1 MSVNVVVTIQQVC
14 AAAASGQGLSRLLA
28 TTLQRW
34 RLGSALGRRLRCAGA
49 GRKQRGQ
56 DYYCDIISLDSFH
69 AHHNLVHLG
78 VQMNLFPSQ
87 LSLYTSGPAPL
98 WRWSAVVRWWQQQQQ
113 QQQWRGYNSCLL
125 CPHSGRP
132 RPLYC
137 TVPHSTVL
145 YSGYRWWSLLNISSE
160 IRSCH
165 RDHHK
170 SGGWWLDRR
179 QRIYISFIY
188 S

>member
-1 MSVNVVVTIQQVC
+1 M
-14 AAAASGQGLSRLLA
+14 L
-28 TTLQRW
+28 RW
-34 RLGSALGRRLRCAGA
+34 QFNKSALLLPQDRVWADCWPPHSRGGAWAWEEAAMWGA

-87 LSLYTSGPAPL
+87 LSLYTSGPAPVVAVVCCGAVVATATAA
-98 WRWSAVVRWWQQQQQ
+98 AVVR
-113 QQQWRGYNSCLL
+113 RGYNSCLL

>member
-34 RLGSALGRRLRCAGA
+34 RLGLGGGCDVRGWPQTAWAGF
-49 GRKQRGQ
+49 GLLLWPHVPTH
-56 DYYCDIISLDSFH
+56 Y
-69 AHHNLVHLG
+69 NLVHSG
-78 VQMNLFPSQ
+78 TNDQMNLFPSQ
-87 LSLYTSGPAPL
+87 LSLYTSGPAPVVAVVCCGAVVATAAAAAA
-98 WRWSAVVRWWQQQQQ
+98 AVVR
-113 QQQWRGYNSCLL
+113 RGYNSCLL